1 MCLEAYSAQPSAF
14 ELQCFPGLLTY
25 PSSNWLPIQHIH
37 QAARIYRVTHGGSQH
52 LLEHAHL
59 KKASTRK
66 ADLRKIPDY
75 SCSSP
80 MLQSTGYMTPT

>member
-1 MCLEAYSAQPSAF
+1 MYLEAYSAQHSAF

-37 QAARIYRVTHGGSQH
+37 QVARIYRVARGGGQS
-52 LLEHAHL
+52 LLEHAHF
-59 KKASTRK
+59 KKASTSK
-66 ADLRKIPDY
+66 ADVRKIPDY

-80 MLQSTGYMTPT
+80 MLQPTGYMMPT

>member
-1 MCLEAYSAQPSAF
+1 MYLEAYSAQHSAF

-37 QAARIYRVTHGGSQH
+37 QVARIYRAARGGGQS
-52 LLEHAHL
+52 LLEHAHF
-59 KKASTRK
+59 KKASTSK
-66 ADLRKIPDY
+66 ANVGKIPDY

-80 MLQSTGYMTPT
+80 ILQPTGYMMPT